1 MTTVQYAALFR
12 MECLHEYFGG
22 GACRSLALSP
32 TEDCRTLLERYRM
45 VFRQFTGGGSVY
57 APLQSPPDVLRQ
69 FEESVPFTFRLTSTD
84 VAIASYTESGPNEAA
99 PSESVFFFDNTID
112 QQADVFGSRR
122 QLLQTPGSPLAA
134 LVVKPKIFQLNL
146 PPTGGTLN
154 VIEPLTGQILWQ
166 STAATGSAS
175 RLFDLRR
182 LQEGRYNLKLESQ
195 QLLTFYLSDRRPA
208 QQWGAISIYAGGS
221 RQAQHLP
228 ANCRPLDES
237 GVATPRT
244 FTLALES
251 RRTIWRYYV
260 IDSTGKQDFGTYE
273 LIGTLRK
280 SGEASPSSEISFMR
294 QPETVPV
301 DGRTAWVFESQSRM
315 PLLRSPSSDFS
326 LTLRPNG
333 NVRRGERA
341 IRLPY
346 AQSASLAFKDAT
358 EPRQFCSEVFV
369 YV

>member
-1 MTTVQYAALFR
+1 MD
-12 MECLHEYFGG
+12 CLHEYFGG
-22 GACRSLALSP
+22 GACRSLALAP
-32 TEDCRTLLERYRM
+32 TEECRTLLERYRM
-45 VFRQFTGGGSVY
+45 VFRQSTGGGSVY

-69 FEESVPFTFRLTSTD
+69 FDESVPFAFRLTSTD
-84 VAIASYTESGPNEAA
+84 VALASYTESGPNEPAA
-99 PSESVFFFDNTID
+99 PSDSIFYFDNTID
-112 QQADVFGSRR
+112 QSDVFGSRR
-122 QLLQTPGSPLAA
+122 QLLQAPDSPLAA
-134 LVVKPKIFQLNL
+134 LAVKPKIFQLNL
-146 PPTGGTLN
+146 PPTASGGALS

-166 STAATGSAS
+166 TTATTGGAS
-175 RLFDLRR
+175 LLLDLRR
-182 LQEGRYNLKLESQ
+182 LPEGRYNLKLESQ
-195 QLLTFYLSDRRPA
+195 ELLTFYLSDRRPA

-228 ANCRPLDES
+228 ANCRLLDEN
-237 GVATPRT
+237 GVATPKT

-273 LIGTLRK
+273 LIGTLRN
-280 SGEASPSSEISFMR
+280 SGETSAASEIIFMR
-294 QPETVPV
+294 RPDTVPV

-326 LTLRPNG
+326 MTLRPNG
-333 NVRRGERA
+333 NGRRGERA

-346 AQSASLAFKDAT
+346 AQSSSLVFKDAT